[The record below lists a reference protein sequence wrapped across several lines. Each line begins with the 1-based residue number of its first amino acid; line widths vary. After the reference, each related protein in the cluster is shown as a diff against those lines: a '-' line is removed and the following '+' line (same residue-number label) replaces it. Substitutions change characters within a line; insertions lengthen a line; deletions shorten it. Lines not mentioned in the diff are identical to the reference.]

1 MRESPLYQEILQE
14 GVQRGLHQGK
24 LDTVLLLLNNRIG
37 TITLDLQAQLQKLS
51 ITQLDDLCRVLLSFS
66 STTDLV
72 SHLATNP
79 VRNVELNL
87 LLRQD
92 IMRESP
98 LYQEIMQQGKL
109 ELIIRQLQRRFG
121 HIEPILQSKIQ
132 QLSSYPL
139 EELGEALLDF
149 SSKQDLVTWL
159 QNY

>member
-79 VRNVELNL
+79 VR
-87 LLRQD
+87 
-92 IMRESP
+92 M
-98 LYQEIMQQGKL
+98 
-109 ELIIRQLQRRFG
+109 
-121 HIEPILQSKIQ
+121 
-132 QLSSYPL
+132 
-139 EELGEALLDF
+139 
-149 SSKQDLVTWL
+149 
-159 QNY
+159 